1 MTKKILTLL
10 AMMSIVAMMMLSSCT
25 AAGVECG
32 LIGKWE
38 VEDDG
43 VKVTI
48 EITTDDK
55 LIMSLGSGG
64 TQCEITKVDDH
75 EITFEVSTSATLKQ
89 IFVLKYKDLTC
100 DTVDFSLNGSG
111 FDTFKK
117 VY

>member
-1 MTKKILTLL
+1 MTKRILSVL
-10 AMMSIVAMMMLSSCT
+10 AMMSIAAMMMLSSCT

-48 EITTDDK
+48 EITSDDK

-64 TQCEITKVDDH
+64 AQCEITEVDDH
-75 EITFEVSTSATLKQ
+75 EITFEVSASATSKQ
-89 IFVLKYKDLTC
+89 VFVLEYKNLTC